1 MAMLSEY
8 KRFFSKDP
16 EDWDLAEKS
25 FNQKRYCE
33 CTVGR
38 LAKSTPFGKLCVLCN
53 LIINE
58 NPIVKNLQQEMEEPM
73 DSKQFEAVFH
83 YITGKCQ
90 SILLER
96 AHRYAYDSNRL
107 RNFYNVAKEQDL
119 PVHRIPTLFSAKQR
133 EAFTEALK
141 FNVLMGGFQLD
152 MWEEWIV
159 DQINYLILTYAILKE
174 ESKNASTDK

>member
-1 MAMLSEY
+1 MLSGY
-8 KRFFSKDP
+8 R
-16 EDWDLAEKS
+16 
-25 FNQKRYCE
+25 RYSHN
-33 CTVGR
+33 
-38 LAKSTPFGKLCVLCN
+38 A
-53 LIINE
+53 
-58 NPIVKNLQQEMEEPM
+58 IVKNLQQEKEPTM
-73 DSKQFEAVFH
+73 DNKQFEAVYH

-96 AHRYAYDSNRL
+96 AVRYAYDSNRL

-141 FNVLMGGFQLD
+141 SKVPMGGFQLD

-174 ESKNASTDK
+174 ESKNAPSNE